1 MSEPRSWPLRL
12 YAVMAAAASP
22 LAPAMLSWR
31 AQRGKEDPLRLPE
44 RLGRPGAA
52 RGEGPLVWMHGASV
66 GEGLSLLHLVSQVRA
81 LRPDVHILVTT
92 GTRASAELLAERLP
106 GGVAHQFAPIDTPD
120 ATARFISYWRPSL
133 GVFVE
138 SELWPNLIDAAR
150 ASGARLALVS
160 ARFSE
165 RSWRNW
171 RRSPR
176 AARAILGA
184 FDLVFARD
192 LQARGRIEDLG
203 GRVDGVWDAKLGA
216 PPLAVDSAALAHVR
230 GQVDG
235 LSLILAASTHPG
247 EEAIVARAFAEAT
260 TEAPNAR
267 LILVPR
273 HPERGAE
280 VEAVVRAEGLAV
292 ARRSQGGDLASARI
306 YVADTM
312 GELGLWY
319 RLALLAVVGGSLVDG
334 VGGHNP
340 LEPARLGRPFVAGP
354 HVDQWPIYSA
364 FVEAEATRLL
374 NGQSELADLIRRAL
388 SRTPDLVDM
397 ASHALALARE
407 RDAEAE
413 ALAPRLLALM
423 DS

>member
-1 MSEPRSWPLRL
+1 
-12 YAVMAAAASP
+12 MAAAASP

-44 RLGRPGAA
+44 RLGRPGAV

-81 LRPDVHILVTT
+81 LRPDLHILVTT
-92 GTRASAELLAERLP
+92 GTRASAALLVEHLP
-106 GGVAHQFAPIDTPD
+106 SGVAHQFAPIDTPD
-120 ATARFISYWRPSL
+120 AATRFISYWRPSL

-138 SELWPNLIDAAR
+138 SELWPNLIDATR
-150 ASGARLALVS
+150 ASGAHMALVS
-160 ARFSE
+160 ARLSE

-176 AARAILGA
+176 TARDVLGA

-216 PPLAVDSAALAHVR
+216 PPLAVDDATLARVR
-230 GQVDG
+230 DQLHGYSVV
-235 LSLILAASTHPG
+235 LAASTHPG
-247 EEAIVARAFAEAT
+247 EEAMVARAFADAT

-273 HPERGAE
+273 HPERGAD
-280 VEAVVRAEGLAV
+280 VEAAVRSEGLTT
-292 ARRSQGGDLASARI
+292 ARRSQGGELASAQT

-319 RLALLAVVGGSLVDG
+319 RLALLAIVGGSLVEG
-334 VGGHNP
+334 IGGHNP
-340 LEPARLGRPFVAGP
+340 LEPARLGCPFVIGP
-354 HVDQWPIYSA
+354 HVDSWPIYSA
-364 FVEAEATRLL
+364 FVAADATRLVH
-374 NGQSELADLIRRAL
+374 GQSELADFMSRAL
-388 SRTPDLVDM
+388 SPNPGLTDM
-397 ASHALALARE
+397 ASRALALARE
-407 RDAEAE
+407 RDTEAE

>member
-1 MSEPRSWPLRL
+1 
-12 YAVMAAAASP
+12 
-22 LAPAMLSWR
+22 
-31 AQRGKEDPLRLPE
+31 
-44 RLGRPGAA
+44 
-52 RGEGPLVWMHGASV
+52 MHGASV
-66 GEGLSLLHLVSQVRA
+66 GEGLSLLQLVLQMRA
-81 LRPDVHILVTT
+81 LRPDVHVLVTT
-92 GTRASAELLAERLP
+92 GTRASAEFLAGRLP
-106 GGVAHQFAPIDTPD
+106 GGVTHQFAPIDTPD
-120 ATARFISYWRPSL
+120 ATTRFISYWRPSL
-133 GVFVE
+133 GVFLE

-150 ASGARLALVS
+150 ASGVRLALVS

-176 AARAILGA
+176 AARDILGA

-203 GRVDGVWDAKLGA
+203 GRVEGVWDAKLGA
-216 PPLAVDSAALAHVR
+216 PPLAVDSAALAR
-230 GQVDG
+230 TRDQADG
-235 LSLILAASTHPG
+235 LSLVLAASTHPG

-260 TEAPNAR
+260 TEAPDAR
-267 LILVPR
+267 LVLVPR

-280 VEAVVRAEGLAV
+280 VETVMRAEGLPV
-292 ARRSQGGDLASARI
+292 VRRSQGGDLASTRI

-340 LEPARLGRPFVAGP
+340 LEPARLGCPFVAGP
-354 HVDQWPIYSA
+354 HVDLWPIYGA
-364 FVEAEATRLL
+364 FVETGATRLF
-374 NGQSELADLIRRAL
+374 NGRSELADLMRRAL
-388 SRTPDLVDM
+388 SRAPDLAAM
-397 ASHALALARE
+397 ASQALALAHE
-407 RDAEAE
+407 RDAETE

>member
-1 MSEPRSWPLRL
+1 MNEPRSWPLRL

-31 AQRGKEDPLRLPE
+31 ARRGKEDPLRLTE
-44 RLGRPGAA
+44 RLGRPSAT

-81 LRPDVHILVTT
+81 LRPDVHVLVTT
-92 GTRASAELLAERLP
+92 GTRASAELLADRLP
-106 GGVAHQFAPIDTPD
+106 AGVAHQFAPIDTPD
-120 ATARFISYWRPSL
+120 ATARFISCWRPTL

-138 SELWPNLIDAAR
+138 SELWPNLVGAAR
-150 ASGARLALVS
+150 ASGARMALVS

-176 AARAILGA
+176 AARELLGA
-184 FDLVFARD
+184 FDLIFARD

-216 PPLAVDSAALAHVR
+216 APLAVDSAVLARVR
-230 GQVDG
+230 DQVEG
-235 LSLILAASTHPG
+235 LSIVLAASTHPG
-247 EEAIVARAFAEAT
+247 EEVIVARAFAEAAG
-260 TEAPNAR
+260 EAPNAR
-267 LILVPR
+267 LVLVPR
-273 HPERGAE
+273 HPGRGAE
-280 VEAVVRAEGLAV
+280 VEAVMRAEGLSTG
-292 ARRSQGGDLASARI
+292 RRSQGADLASART

-364 FVEAEATRLL
+364 FVDAGATRIL
-374 NGQSELADLIRRAL
+374 NGQGELADFMDRAIN
-388 SRTPDLVDM
+388 RTPDLADM
-397 ASHALALARE
+397 ASRALALARE
-407 RDAEAE
+407 RDTEAE